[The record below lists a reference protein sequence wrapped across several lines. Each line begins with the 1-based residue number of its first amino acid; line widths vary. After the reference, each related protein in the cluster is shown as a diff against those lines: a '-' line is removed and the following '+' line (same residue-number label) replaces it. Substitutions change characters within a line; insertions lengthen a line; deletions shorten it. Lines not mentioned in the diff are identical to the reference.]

1 MTSELLPAGNPSGVR
16 VNKRAGSE
24 ERCGREQQTQCQGQ
38 QYITTIITINPSDR
52 IELGSFS
59 GVLSL
64 WARW

>member
-16 VNKRAGSE
+16 VNKCAGSE
-24 ERCGREQQTQCQGQ
+24 ERCGQEQQTQCQGQ
-38 QYITTIITINPSDR
+38 QYITTITINPSDR

-64 WARW
+64 WARR